1 MYSPNERS
9 AAAARCM
16 RPTFVDSLIQIV
28 ARSVFFSTATPH
40 PEKITPT
47 PEGMGANARRAAG
60 VMGAGCRA
68 GGRKLGKHSGGF
80 AEVVSKC
87 FNVLDSWASRL
98 FACDLLNRS
107 LGYARSG
114 SNSGPFALGLLKLLH
129 NEFVQ

>member
-1 MYSPNERS
+1 MYSPRARSS
-9 AAAARCM
+9 AAARRINA
-16 RPTFVDSLIQIV
+16 TLSGSDSQIV
-28 ARSVFFSTATPH
+28 MRSVFLSTSSR
-40 PEKITPT
+40 EKITPT